1 MRSHTQQKI
10 IDGCKEL
17 NPKYQKALVL
27 KYSALLMATSRRYVS
42 DKAYAKDVLQ
52 ESFIKI
58 LKAFP
63 KYRDQGSLE
72 GWMKKIVVNTALSY
86 FDKACFK
93 REFHGYETM
102 PERWDAPAVFPQL
115 AADELVALINRLPD
129 GFRTIFNLYAV
140 EGYSHKEI
148 GALLGIEASTSRSQ
162 LTRARKMLAEFLS
175 NRERNN
181 NSNKIRI

>member
-1 MRSHTQQKI
+1 MRSQTQQEI

-27 KYSALLMATSRRYVS
+27 KYSPLLMATSRRYVS
-42 DKAYAKDVLQ
+42 DRAYAQDVLQ
-52 ESFIKI
+52 EAFIKI
-58 LKAFP
+58 LRAFP
-63 KYRDQGSLE
+63 KYESRGSLE

-102 PERWDAPAVFPQL
+102 PEEFGDPSIYPKL
-115 AADELVALINRLPD
+115 AADELIALINQLPD

-148 GALLGIEASTSRSQ
+148 GELLGIEASTSRSQ
-162 LTRARKMLAEFLS
+162 LARARKILADHLS
-175 NRERNN
+175 KRDK
-181 NSNKIRI
+181 NKIRI

>member
-1 MRSHTQQKI
+1 MFFFIDLKNGIRQ
-10 IDGCKEL
+10 DGCKKL

-27 KYSALLMATSRRYVS
+27 QYSSLLMATSKRYVS
-42 DKAYAKDVLQ
+42 DRAYAQDVLQ
-52 ESFIKI
+52 EAFIKI

-63 KYRDQGSLE
+63 KYENRGSLE

-93 REFHGYETM
+93 REFSGCEIL
-102 PERWDAPAVFPQL
+102 PEQSEAPEVYPRL
-115 AADELVALINRLPD
+115 AAADLVALINTLPD

-148 GALLGIEASTSRSQ
+148 GEMLGIEASTSRSQ
-162 LTRARKMLAEFLS
+162 LARARKLLASYLS
-175 NRERNN
+175 SRD
-181 NSNKIRI
+181 KKKVRI